1 MPQSRLGANAIIYS
15 NSAILSRL
23 LAKYEPNPSPS
34 PSPSPSPRILFQIKN
49 ISLVAWRHIHMGGH
63 DTFHGTGKAVDLDV
77 MVADLLLE

>member
-1 MPQSRLGANAIIYS
+1 MPQSRLCANAIIYS

-23 LAKYEPNPSPS
+23 LAKYEPNQ
-34 PSPSPSPRILFQIKN
+34 SPRILVQIKK

-63 DTFHGTGKAVDLDV
+63 YTFHGTGKAVDLDV

>member
-23 LAKYEPNPSPS
+23 LAKYESNQGQ
-34 PSPSPSPRILFQIKN
+34 RIMCKINK

-63 DTFHGTGKAVDLDV
+63 YTFHGTGKAVDLDV